1 MKNTILTI
9 SCALMLASCGSPKT
23 DSLSSD
29 STSSADQSAATRQSE
44 AVQDTSLNNIG
55 TDKSGGSSSAKG
67 AQLIAS
73 SDCLSCHKEKGNL
86 VGPAYNAVAAKY
98 PNTEANVEML
108 AGKIITGGSGNWGDI
123 PMTAHPALSKSD
135 AIEMAKYIL
144 TLK

>member
-1 MKNTILTI
+1 MKHKLLTF

-29 STSSADQSAATRQSE
+29 SSASADHSAATRQSE

-55 TDKSGGSSSAKG
+55 TDRSGGSSAKG
-67 AQLIAS
+67 AELIAS
-73 SDCLSCHKEKGNL
+73 SDCLSCHKEKDKL
-86 VGPAYNAVAAKY
+86 VGPAYNAIAAKY
-98 PNTEANVEML
+98 PNTEANAEML

-123 PMTAHPALSKSD
+123 PMTPHPALSKSD
-135 AIEMAKYIL
+135 ALEMAKYIL